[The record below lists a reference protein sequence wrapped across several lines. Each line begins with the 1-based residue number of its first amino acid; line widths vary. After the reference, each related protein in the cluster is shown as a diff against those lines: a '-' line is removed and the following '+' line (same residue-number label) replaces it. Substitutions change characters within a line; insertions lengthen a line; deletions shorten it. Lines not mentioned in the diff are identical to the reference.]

1 MSLSTMPKLIEH
13 RRDTLNGH
21 YPSATYYRRV
31 VDALN
36 HLTAYRHKQV
46 YSSSALLGDNTIGAA
61 GANTIARFKFRS
73 GHGAKYVRIIL
84 VLGKDIT
91 GGVATDPTV
100 SVVIGASIN
109 TSGPHSWGQSPTA
122 TTDAPSDW
130 RIVNDVLP
138 IDPDA
143 DYGCE
148 VKTTDYARV
157 LAVAVYELGEPTISE
172 AVDYYSG
179 ESFGA
184 DSPIYDAPQARI
196 LEGLSNIWRHNGGTV
211 CHWGLRDGAARTRSS
226 ATAVNLV
233 DNSTTGA
240 PTAATPGWTLDL
252 TYRATEGRAT
262 VPVEIAAYGAM
273 SAGSGVSGT
282 VLLVDSGGTTVATVT
297 INSNTAGWFTTTAL
311 LPATAA
317 KYDLKFAGDGV
328 NTISVYAVSLNEWE
342 A

>member
-1 MSLSTMPKLIEH
+1 MSLAAIPQLIQH

-46 YSSSALLGDNTIGAA
+46 YGRSALLGDATIGAS
-61 GANTIARFKFRS
+61 GTNTIARFRFRS
-73 GHGAKYVRIIL
+73 GHGALYARIIL

-100 SVVIGASIN
+100 SVTLGAT

-130 RIVNDVLP
+130 RIVNDVVA
-138 IDPDA
+138 ITPDTA
-143 DYGCE
+143 YACSIS
-148 VKTTDYARV
+148 TTDYARV

-196 LEGLSNIWRHNGGTV
+196 LEGFSEIWRHNGGTV
-211 CHWGLRDGAARTRSS
+211 CHWGRRDGSARTRTS
-226 ATAVNLV
+226 ATAINLV
-233 DNSTTGA
+233 DNATTGA

-252 TYRATEGRAT
+252 RYRCTEGRAT
-262 VPVEIAAYGAM
+262 VPVEIAAYGAVA
-273 SAGSGVSGT
+273 AGAGGS
-282 VLLVDSGGTTVATVT
+282 VLLVDSGGTTLATVSV
-297 INSNTAGWFTTTAL
+297 NSTTPGWFTATAL
-311 LPATAA
+311 LPATVD

-328 NTISVYAVSLNEWE
+328 NALSVYAVSLNEWE

>member
-1 MSLSTMPKLIEH
+1 MSLSTMPHLIQH

-31 VDALN
+31 VDGMN

-46 YSSSALLGDNTIGAA
+46 FGRSVKLGDSTYGAA
-61 GANTIARFKFRS
+61 GTNTIARFYFRS
-73 GHGAKYVRIIL
+73 GHGAKFARVVMI
-84 VLGKDIT
+84 LGKDIA

-100 SVVIGASIN
+100 SVMFNSSSN

-122 TTDAPSDW
+122 TIDAPSDW
-130 RIVNDVLP
+130 RIVNDVVAITP
-138 IDPDA
+138 NTA
-143 DYGCE
+143 YACWVE
-148 VKTTDYARV
+148 TTDYARP
-157 LAVAVYELGEPTISE
+157 LAVMVYELGDPTISE
-172 AVDYYSG
+172 ATDYYSG

-184 DSPIYDAPQARI
+184 DTPIFDAPQTRI
-196 LEGLSNIWRHNGGTV
+196 LGGLSNIWRHNGGTV

-226 ATAVNLV
+226 ATAINLV

-240 PTAATPGWTLDL
+240 PTAATPGWSLDL
-252 TYRATEGRAT
+252 RYRCTEGRAT
-262 VPVEIAAYGAM
+262 VPVEVAAYGSIA
-273 SAGSGVSGT
+273 AGSGT

-297 INSNTAGWFTTTAL
+297 INSATPGWFTATAL
-311 LPATAA
+311 LPATAD

-328 NTISVYAVSLNEWE
+328 NTLSVYAVSLNEWE